1 MLIDWITAKLCT
13 SKLSEEAFTKLK
25 SMTGTII
32 SINPD
37 GTIEY
42 ETFRRESIRS
52 DSHQVTCS
60 LGGFF
65 QITGS
70 PARLFDDRLDLHD
83 NVFGSTDIKVNFYMM
98 VNFVEKQLGIKLP
111 THEHW
116 DLTRL
121 DITQNYFLEN
131 YGQVE
136 RVLNHHRKA
145 EAGRYQTA
153 TYGNSVY
160 ISKGNQ
166 VVSGKMY
173 AKGNQLKK
181 DLLKRFPQVMKA
193 IKDDYSFDHVALDL
207 AINLCRDDEIEK
219 ITTLCLIHDR
229 AEELSKRL
237 VLSRGLIRFEAQ
249 YNSRYFKQDLKKIG
263 KNYKMPKNKWYDLT
277 ESDIKTMYRNFWQS
291 RVGTGLKTMNIKE
304 IKEKFENSA
313 IELGLKSGYGL
324 KAFATWNLIKSIGH
338 LNVYS
343 PNNENSLIA
352 KRTFYVHKKI
362 ALNAGLTQA
371 DFQSGEVLPFSQEV
385 INMVEVDSWEQL
397 KKMAA

>member
-13 SKLSEEAFTKLK
+13 SKLSEQAFDKLK

-42 ETFRRESIRS
+42 ETFRRESIKS

-83 NVFGSTDIKVNFYMM
+83 NVFGSIDIKVNFYMM
-98 VNFVEKQLGIKLP
+98 LHFVERQLGIQLP
-111 THEHW
+111 SHESW

-121 DITQNYFLEN
+121 DLTQNYFLEN

-166 VVSGKMY
+166 VCSGKMY
-173 AKGNQLKK
+173 AKGAQLKK
-181 DLLKRFPQVMKA
+181 DLLKRFPEVMKT

-207 AINLCRDDEIEK
+207 AIDLCSDDEIEK
-219 ITTLCLIHDR
+219 IKHLCLIHDK
-229 AEELSKRL
+229 AEELSSRL
-237 VLSRGLIRFEAQ
+237 LLSKSLLRFEAQ
-249 YNSRYFKQDLKKIG
+249 YGSRYFKQDLKKIG
-263 KNYKMPKNKWYDLT
+263 KGYKMAKKYWYQLT
-277 ESDIKTMYRNFWQS
+277 ELDLQNMYRDFWQS
-291 RVGTGLKTMNIKE
+291 RVGKGINTVNIKE
-304 IKEKFENSA
+304 IKQKFESSA
-313 IELGLKSGYGL
+313 VELGYKSGYGL
-324 KAFATWNLIKSIGH
+324 KAFSTWNLIKSIGH

-343 PNNENSLIA
+343 PNNENSLVSL
-352 KRTFYVHKKI
+352 RTFQVHKRI
-362 ALNAGLTQA
+362 AINAGLTQA
-371 DFQSGEVLPFSQEV
+371 DFQSGEVLAFSRDV
-385 INMVEVDSWEQL
+385 INMIEVNSWEQL
-397 KKMAA
+397 RKMAA